1 MSSCHE
7 QGTVGHQ
14 GNGCTLRNGHGS
26 RRVPGRENLL
36 NSLNRL
42 KEVKKMYR
50 LRPLWKGSVAY
61 PSPTTKTPLGT
72 RFVTDFEN
80 VAAAASSDACPLSPP
95 VPPHTHQEPPGVT
108 VGTTSQSIPYAHAH
122 PPPVTTSVVPP
133 AAHSR
138 TDNETEPLRKT
149 TPLKEY
155 THTTRPRPITQ
166 PLNGTGN
173 IVGGL

>member
-155 THTTRPRPITQ
+155 THTTIPRPITQ
-166 PLNGTGN
+166 PLNGTGH